1 MGPRTDEESAF
12 GNYIFQLRRNMVIY
26 KNQARVMI
34 EVVIK
39 LFQWNTII
47 IAGPDHMG
55 NQRNISI
62 GVVQNISDQG
72 FVVGI
77 SRTLV
82 LLIMNDHGADIDA
95 NDVALQETLI
105 KATRLWTH
113 MKCRIRHLH
122 DIGTCLFNCFVCNAF
137 SGCDKGIIP
146 QIFGNRRFCYNIRF
160 YRTPPKDRS
169 NFLLYK
175 SPVQICIYAGISIT
189 VIVAA
194 NG

>member
-1 MGPRTDEESAF
+1 
-12 GNYIFQLRRNMVIY
+12 MVIY

-113 MKCRIRHLH
+113 MKCRTTL
-122 DIGTCLFNCFVCNAF
+122 A
-137 SGCDKGIIP
+137 
-146 QIFGNRRFCYNIRF
+146 
-160 YRTPPKDRS
+160 
-169 NFLLYK
+169 
-175 SPVQICIYAGISIT
+175 PVSLTASYVMLSL
-189 VIVAA
+189 AA
-194 NG
+194 TRA